1 MFECRQQFPGRLE
14 KRSHYFRACSTAVV
28 VLVAK
33 FRKVILRKKK
43 KQHVHVY
50 VNTNKYT
57 VGLRITYASDNRGN
71 YNNCR

>member
-1 MFECRQQFPGRLE
+1 MFECRQQFPGRLA

-33 FRKVILRKKK
+33 FREVILKNKKN
-43 KQHVHVY
+43 VY
-50 VNTNKYT
+50 VNVNTNKYT